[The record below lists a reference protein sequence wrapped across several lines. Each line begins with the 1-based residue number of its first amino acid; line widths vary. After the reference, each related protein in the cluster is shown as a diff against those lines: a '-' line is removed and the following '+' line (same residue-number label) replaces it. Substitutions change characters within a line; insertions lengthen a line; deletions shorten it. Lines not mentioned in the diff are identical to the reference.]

1 MGVPMFILIEKLS
14 GNNSTKLILNV
25 DAIRSIEYCRAAEYP
40 NACLLHLR
48 GKEKYII
55 AKGDFDYFLKML
67 NDNGYMML
75 S

>member
-1 MGVPMFILIEKLS
+1 MFILIEKLS

-25 DAIRSIEYCRAAEYP
+25 DVIRAIEHCRSSEYP

-48 GKEKYII
+48 GKEKSII

-67 NDNGYMML
+67 NDNGYIIL
-75 S
+75 P